1 MMKRNSLNLFLSSIA
16 AIGIAA
22 SILVGGTYALLSS
35 EDKVNIAITSG
46 KVSVTATIDG
56 TSIAKSN
63 DDGTNPNVNAEISDG
78 NTLNISSIKAGEK
91 VTFKINIKNESNIV
105 VKYRAEVTK
114 NDSGDEDLFNALTY
128 TFNDTTSENHI
139 GAWNTLNL
147 NSDKEFTLTCSVFLA
162 SETTIDYSAKNCGL
176 VYSIRAI
183 QGNFYT
189 DTE

>member
-1 MMKRNSLNLFLSSIA
+1 MMKRNRLNLFLSSIA

-56 TSIAKSN
+56 TSIETSN
-63 DDGTNPNVNAEISDG
+63 DNGTNPNVNAEISDG
-78 NTLNISSIKAGEK
+78 NTLNISNISAGAK

-162 SETTIDYSAKNCGL
+162 SETAIDYSAKNCGL

>member
-1 MMKRNSLNLFLSSIA
+1 MMKRNRLNLFLSSIA

-56 TSIAKSN
+56 TSIATSN
-63 DDGTNPNVNAEISDG
+63 DDGTTPNVNAEISDG
-78 NTLNISSIKAGEK
+78 NTLNISNISAGEK

-128 TFNDTTSENHI
+128 TFNDTISENHI

-162 SETTIDYSAKNCGL
+162 SENAIDYSAKNCGL

>member
-78 NTLNISSIKAGEK
+78 NTLNISSISAGEK